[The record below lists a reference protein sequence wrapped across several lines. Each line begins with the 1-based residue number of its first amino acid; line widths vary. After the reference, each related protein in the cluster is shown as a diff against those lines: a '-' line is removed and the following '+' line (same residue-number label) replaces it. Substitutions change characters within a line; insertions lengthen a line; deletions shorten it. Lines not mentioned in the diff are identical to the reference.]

1 MIQFLTKIQEHF
13 EECYP
18 REGCGV
24 LAVVKGDLKW
34 FPCNNVATGDDDFI
48 IDSKQFIDISHRS
61 DIVSV
66 VHSHPD
72 ASNDPSETDIKYCNA
87 TGLTYHIFSYP
98 EMALYTLQPDKQAK
112 PLYGREYEFG
122 KDDCFEAARDYYIN
136 KGLDIPNRPPFEDD
150 WWEKDLDY
158 FTDDYI
164 ATWGFERVDGN
175 MKEGDLLIFTIRAN
189 VGNHCGVYLGEDI
202 FYHHAENRLSCRENL
217 YPFWKQYITGVYRY
231 AT

>member
-66 VHSHPD
+66 VHNHPD

-87 TGLTYHIFSYP
+87 TGLIYHIFSYP
-98 EMALYTLQPDKQAK
+98 EMELYTLQPAKQAN

-122 KDDCFEAARDYYIN
+122 TDDCFEAAKDYYIN

-164 ATWGFERVDGN
+164 ATWGFERVEGN

-217 YPFWKQYITGVYRY
+217 YPFWKQYITGVYRH